1 MSESNITQGI
11 IWQGTPAKRER
22 KQEKINRQADRFDVF
37 SGTQKITKKR
47 ILAPAKSVDRFAK
60 KIDRSADRQIENLI
74 FWDTLLGWPNYG
86 VDGRLNEDCMHCTTM
101 QTQCYLES
109 HKTMR
114 RVIHTMIDV
123 GTREPEK
130 IKKCYVRR

>member
-37 SGTQKITKKR
+37 SGTQKNTKTR

-60 KIDRSADRQIENLI
+60 KSTDQQTDRSTDLI
-74 FWDTLLGWPNYG
+74 FWDTLL
-86 VDGRLNEDCMHCTTM
+86 
-101 QTQCYLES
+101 
-109 HKTMR
+109 
-114 RVIHTMIDV
+114 
-123 GTREPEK
+123 
-130 IKKCYVRR
+130 